1 MFSSSTSTP
10 PLPRPAIV
18 ARLRAAGCVFAE
30 EEADLLISSAGTAA
44 ELEAMVD
51 RRVEGLP
58 LEQVVGWAWFCGIRV
73 TVAPGVFVPRARTE
87 LLVRQASALA
97 GPAGGRAGHEAIVV
111 DLCCGSGAIAA
122 AVAASVASGA
132 SVASAGVAGVAGGA
146 PGAGSSGR
154 ISLYAADLDPVAVA
168 CARGNLEPIGA
179 RVYQG
184 DLFEALPG
192 SLRRRVDVL
201 VANVPYVPTEEIALL
216 PPEARLHEPA
226 LALDGGGDGLDVLR
240 RMAAEALDWL
250 APDGHLLV
258 ETSRRQAPIAVAIME
273 RAGLAPTVVR
283 DEDLDATVVAG
294 GPRGPARAPYAP

>member
-1 MFSSSTSTP
+1 MSSPSTSTP
-10 PLPRPAIV
+10 ALQRSAIV

-30 EEADLLISSAGTAA
+30 EEADVLISSAGTAA
-44 ELEAMVD
+44 ELQAMVD

-87 LLVRQASALA
+87 LLVREASALA
-97 GPAGGRAGHEAIVV
+97 RTAGGRARREAVVV

-122 AVAASVASGA
+122 AVAASVAS
-132 SVASAGVAGVAGGA
+132 VAPVPSPGVAGGA
-146 PGAGSSGR
+146 PGAGSSAR

-184 DLFEALPG
+184 DLFEPLPG
-192 SLRRRVDVL
+192 SLRHRVDVA

-216 PPEARLHEPA
+216 PPEARLHEPG

-258 ETSRRQAPIAVAIME
+258 ETSRRQAPTAVAVME

-294 GPRGPARAPYAP
+294 RPRGTAPAP